1 LDDPRIVI
9 AAPAPQALIAH
20 RGLDNAI
27 RHLQLAG
34 RPNMRALRPL
44 GDIVELINAIA
55 GNQSARAEGD
65 HRGPLLGDAGNGF
78 AALASEVKV
87 LAEQTARAPAKSAAN
102 HLYSR
107 SDRRGR
113 SPRSGRSAKRSSCF
127 WMSSAVA

>member
-1 LDDPRIVI
+1 MPSRATNPLAR
-9 AAPAPQALIAH
+9 
-20 RGLDNAI
+20 NATI
-27 RHLQLAG
+27 
-34 RPNMRALRPL
+34 
-44 GDIVELINAIA
+44 
-55 GNQSARAEGD
+55 EGA
-65 HRGPLLGDAGNGF
+65 LLGDAGNGF

-127 WMSSAVA
+127 